1 MHVSYNRE
9 RDKVKDETPSINK
22 TSVVHLMLRE
32 KSMKV
37 NNVATDAVWLIR
49 YNIHSHY
56 HRTSVFSLTV
66 VVVVRT
72 VQ

>member
-1 MHVSYNRE
+1 
-9 RDKVKDETPSINK
+9 
-22 TSVVHLMLRE
+22 
-32 KSMKV
+32 MKV

-66 VVVVRT
+66 VVVVRA

>member
-1 MHVSYNRE
+1 M
-9 RDKVKDETPSINK
+9 KDETPSINK
-22 TSVVHLMLRE
+22 TSVVHLMLRKK
-32 KSMKV
+32 KSTKV

-66 VVVVRT
+66 VVVVRA
-72 VQ
+72 VQQAT